1 MPKAESSSDAS
12 DQEDITHML
21 EMGGEMDIDYFLISS
36 PSLTSFY
43 LEVGGKICAGF
54 DIGWVSAV
62 RIRLYHRTILVGEV
76 TSPETALIPDSNNY
90 VKTEWDDIR
99 KLLVPI
105 KNMVAFRNFF
115 AEIMPRA
122 SANDEPN
129 VKKQP
134 TAALEVSP
142 NGHRLTMSID
152 LANMPRMS
160 TKVNSLEISHDK
172 ININM
177 TITNPS
183 PLSLWFEVNCN
194 FVLKKGQDII
204 GELMAPFDI
213 KPGEEVCVFVG
224 TIRPRTSGMVT
235 IKGEKYEDVDY
246 SWQQYIMKLFEVEI
260 NLDEFIVKTN
270 GNDK

>member
-1 MPKAESSSDAS
+1 MPKVESSSDAS

-36 PSLTSFY
+36 RCLTSFY

-62 RIRLYHRTILVGEV
+62 RVRLYHRSILVGEV
-76 TSPETALIPDSNNY
+76 TSPETSLIPDSNNY
-90 VKTEWDDIR
+90 VRTEWDDIR
-99 KLLVPI
+99 ELLVPI

-115 AEIMPRA
+115 ADIMPRA

-134 TAALEVSP
+134 TAALEVSS
-142 NGHRLTMSID
+142 NGHQLTMSID

-160 TKVNSLEISHDK
+160 IKINSLEVSHDK
-172 ININM
+172 IKIVT
-177 TITNPS
+177 TIINPS
-183 PLSLWFEVNCN
+183 PVILFFEVSCH
-194 FVLKKGQDII
+194 FAIKKGQDNI
-204 GELMAPFDI
+204 GRLTAPFRI
-213 KPGEEVCVFVG
+213 EPRELECVFEG

-235 IKGEKYEDVDY
+235 LKGEIYKDVDF
-246 SWQQYIMKLFEVEI
+246 SWQQYILKLFEVEI

-270 GNDK
+270 GNGK